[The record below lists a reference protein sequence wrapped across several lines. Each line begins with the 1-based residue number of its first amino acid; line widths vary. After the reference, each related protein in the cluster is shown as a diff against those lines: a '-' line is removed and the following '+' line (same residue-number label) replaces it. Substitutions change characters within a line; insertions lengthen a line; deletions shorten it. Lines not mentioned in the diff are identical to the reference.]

1 MTHARCIH
9 TQHTHETC
17 TYTLDAHTT
26 THARC
31 THYEHTHIHTHNA
44 RRTRRMHNSRTTHAC
59 TYNAHMTR
67 IQDMWYSRN
76 TTHAHMTHDAHTHTM
91 HARHM
96 RDAHTM
102 HDVHTHTHD
111 ARMTLGHTIHGTSIS
126 TLNAFMS
133 FFFCSHHVVK
143 FQDSPTYCVT
153 YTLIY
158 DIFYEKSS
166 NYSLVL
172 FTSYYEISK
181 FTHLLANLNTYL
193 CHIT

>member
-1 MTHARCIH
+1 MH
-9 TQHTHETC
+9 T
-17 TYTLDAHTT
+17 
-26 THARC
+26 
-31 THYEHTHIHTHNA
+31 
-44 RRTRRMHNSRTTHAC
+44 
-59 TYNAHMTR
+59 
-67 IQDMWYSRN
+67 
-76 TTHAHMTHDAHTHTM
+76 
-91 HARHM
+91 RHM
-96 RDAHTM
+96 RDAHTT

-111 ARMTLGHTIHGTSIS
+111 ARTTLGHTIHGTSIS

-133 FFFCSHHVVK
+133 YFFCSHHVVK
-143 FQDSPTYCVT
+143 FQDSPTYCVI

-193 CHIT
+193 CHIS

>member
-31 THYEHTHIHTHNA
+31 THYEHTHIHTQRKTH
-44 RRTRRMHNSRTTHAC
+44 TTHA
-59 TYNAHMTR
+59 
-67 IQDMWYSRN
+67 QL
-76 TTHAHMTHDAHTHTM
+76 THDAHMHIQCTYDTHTR
-91 HARHM
+91 HVILTKHDTRTHDAR
-96 RDAHTM
+96 RTHTRCT
-102 HDVHTHTHD
+102 HDTCVTHTRCTTYTHTHTHD
-111 ARMTLGHTIHGTSIS
+111 ARTTLGHTIHGTSIS

-133 FFFCSHHVVK
+133 YFFCSHHVVK

-193 CHIT
+193 CHIS

>member
-1 MTHARCIH
+1 M
-9 TQHTHETC
+9 HTH
-17 TYTLDAHTT
+17 T
-26 THARC
+26 THARNMHVHTRC
-31 THYEHTHIHTHNA
+31 TYDHARTMHALRTHAHTHTTQDAQDACTTHA
-44 RRTRRMHNSRTTHAC
+44 RRTHVHTMHIWHAYKTCDTHETRHTHTWRTT
-59 TYNAHMTR
+59 
-67 IQDMWYSRN
+67 
-76 TTHAHMTHDAHTHTM
+76 HTHTM

-111 ARMTLGHTIHGTSIS
+111 ARTTLGHTIHGTSIS
-126 TLNAFMS
+126 TLNALMLY
-133 FFFCSHHVVK
+133 FFCSHHVVK

-193 CHIT
+193 CHIS